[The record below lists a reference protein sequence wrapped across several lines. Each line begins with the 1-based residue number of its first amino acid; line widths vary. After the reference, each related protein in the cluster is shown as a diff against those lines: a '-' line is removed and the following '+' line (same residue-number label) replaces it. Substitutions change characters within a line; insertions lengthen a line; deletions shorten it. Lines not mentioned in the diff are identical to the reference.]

1 MKDCGIFKEG
11 MCTGC
16 VGLAEKDW
24 IGKEACPIY
33 QKYKN
38 IRSNFDIAKEIIEGI
53 QEKI

>member
-1 MKDCGIFKEG
+1 MKYLEK
-11 MCTGC
+11 GC
-16 VGLAEKDW
+16 VLDVFGLAEKDW

-53 QEKI
+53 QMEI